1 MAGHKPWQSLIDR
14 MSPERRAAFEAAAKE
29 QRLGR
34 LLAEMRKH
42 TGLSQ
47 AELASRLGISQ
58 PGLSKMEGQEDM
70 QISTLSRLVQSIG
83 GSLELVVHMPDGD
96 LSLTPS
102 PTPQTTVP

>member
-1 MAGHKPWQSLIDR
+1 MAGHKPWQSLIDK

-29 QRLGR
+29 QRIGR

-58 PGLSKMEGQEDM
+58 PGISKMEGQEDM
-70 QISTLSRLVQSIG
+70 QISTLSRLVESIG
-83 GSLELVVHMPDGD
+83 GKLELVFHMPDGD

-102 PTPQTTVP
+102 TGTQATLF